1 MFGSVFYNFWA
12 ALFSFAASFIWAIQ
26 NPFAMPLPTIGTAVI
41 AAIIGFVVMYAIRL
55 FIGYV
60 FYTPEEV
67 IHTEVENTTEATM
80 IEEDGNQQFVPQS
93 TRTTAEFEE
102 ANTEE
107 MAQAVRT
114 MLHGEE
120 ASFSR

>member
-1 MFGSVFYNFWA
+1 MFGSIFFNFWA
-12 ALFSFAASFIWAIQ
+12 ALFSFAAYFIWAIQ
-26 NPFAMPLPTIGTAVI
+26 NPFAMPLPTIGVAAI
-41 AAIIGFVVMYAIRL
+41 AAIIGFVVMYAIR
-55 FIGYV
+55 FFVGYV

-67 IHTEVENTTEATM
+67 MHTEVENADEATL
-80 IEEDGNQQFVPQS
+80 IEDDGNQQFVPQS

-107 MAQAVRT
+107 MAQVVRT

-120 ASFSR
+120 SSFSR